1 VIVDGTFNQLCT
13 LGSSAVLLT
22 AFVPLWRRHIP
33 AYISAFKWQSIA
45 LAIVTAL
52 VGFIAGVRELYVV
65 SVLILVIRGGLMVAL
80 LKKMQRRFPNV
91 AELDPYT
98 NVPASLL
105 ISAVLVGIAY
115 AVSHPVVVIATAPT
129 RGAMPLALA
138 LVLVSMFV
146 IASRKKAI
154 TQVIGFLMLENG
166 VALLALV
173 SSYGVPLTV
182 ELGVFLDALLAFL
195 VMQIFVFDIQ
205 GTFETIDVEQLSH
218 LKH

>member
-1 VIVDGTFNQLCT
+1 MDATFYQLCT

-22 AFVPLWRRHIP
+22 ALVPLWRKHIP
-33 AYISAFKWQSIA
+33 AYISAFRWQAIA
-45 LAIVTAL
+45 LAIVAAL
-52 VGFIAGVRELYVV
+52 IGAAAGIRELYFV
-65 SVLILVIRGGLMVAL
+65 SALILVIRAGLMTFL
-80 LKKMQRRFPNV
+80 LRKMQRRFPDV
-91 AELDPYT
+91 AEVDPYT
-98 NVPASLL
+98 NVPTSLL

-115 AVSHPVVVIATAPT
+115 AVSRPIVLVATAPT
-129 RGAMPLALA
+129 RGAVPLALA

-195 VMQIFVFDIQ
+195 VMQIFVFDIH
-205 GTFETIDVEQLSH
+205 GTFESIDVDQLTH

>member
-1 VIVDGTFNQLCT
+1 MSMDAAFYQLCT

-22 AFVPLWRRHIP
+22 AFVPLWRRHVP
-33 AYISAFKWQSIA
+33 AYISAFKWQAIA
-45 LAIVTAL
+45 LAAVTAL
-52 VGFIAGVRELYVV
+52 VGFAAGVHELYLV
-65 SVLILVIRGGLMVAL
+65 SILIVVIRAGIMTFL
-80 LKKMQRRFPNV
+80 LRKMQRKFPDV

-98 NVPASLL
+98 NVPTSLL
-105 ISAVLVGIAY
+105 ISGILVGLAY
-115 AVSHPVVVIATAPT
+115 AVSRPVVLISTAPT

-138 LVLVSMFV
+138 LVLVSIFV
-146 IASRKKAI
+146 IASRKKAL

-166 VALLALV
+166 VALLAVV

-195 VMQIFVFDIQ
+195 VMQIFVFDIHD
-205 GTFETIDVEQLSH
+205 TFETIDVDQLTN